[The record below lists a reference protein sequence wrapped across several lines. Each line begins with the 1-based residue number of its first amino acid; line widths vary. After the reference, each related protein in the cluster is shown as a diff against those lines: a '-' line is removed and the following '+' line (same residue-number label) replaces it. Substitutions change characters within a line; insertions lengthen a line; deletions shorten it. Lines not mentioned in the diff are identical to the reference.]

1 LALTATV
8 YHVDLGRGTI
18 ETKTLPED
26 VYRKYPGG
34 SALAAYLLLQSIP
47 VGADPLGPDNVL
59 VMAVSPLTGLA
70 ISGQSRMTAC
80 ARSPLTGAIGDSQCG
95 GFFPAEM
102 RAAGADAIVFTG
114 QAKEPVYLWLNDG
127 KAELR
132 PAKHLWGKV
141 TAEVDSLLKKEIGD
155 EKVEIAQIGPAGE
168 NLVRFAAIMNMV
180 NRANGR
186 TGLGAVMGSKRLKA
200 VVVRGS
206 KWPKPAAPEAFRGLV
221 KRLKELQEA
230 NPGIVWFG
238 QYGTPGV
245 LAIQDKVGGQP
256 TRNYTEGL
264 FEHAKDIDGSTL
276 AKTILKERDTCYAC
290 VVKCKRTV
298 EVHEPGLDID
308 PVYGG
313 PEYETL
319 TFFGSMCGVGD
330 LKLLS
335 KASAD
340 ANMYGMDTISA
351 GATIAWAMDAKQ
363 KGLLDDKGL
372 GLAFGDGQSV
382 LRAIEAIALRR
393 GAGDLLAEGSL
404 RAAKT
409 LGQAAVDL
417 TVTVKGQELPAHMPQ
432 HKRSL
437 GLVYAVNAFGADHQ
451 SSEHDTALRAKPGTL
466 QRRRLEEL
474 DIAGD
479 LALTDLS
486 DAKVRFAF
494 RSQCFYSALDTLGL
508 CQFVWG
514 PSWQLYGPSETV
526 ELVRS
531 GTGWQATMD
540 ELLEIGERKINLMR
554 AFNAR
559 EGIGKAADVLPKKL
573 FQPLAGKGPT
583 TGSRAGTRRRDT
595 RRPPSSAAS
604 ASTGSPK
611 RRPRRAE
618 QALAERV
625 PAEAGHPADELVG
638 GGKARRA
645 VGERGGH
652 VLRVGGQ
659 DEERLA
665 VLVDD
670 ARVHEAAR
678 ARPRLVRDLGA
689 EGKL

>member
-1 LALTATV
+1 MALTATV
-8 YHVDLGRGTI
+8 HHVDLSRGTV
-18 ETKTLPED
+18 ETKTVPED

-34 SALAAYLLLQSIP
+34 SALAAYLLLQAMP
-47 VGADPLGPDNVL
+47 AGADPLGPDNVL

-102 RAAGADAIVFTG
+102 RAAGTDAIVFTG
-114 QAKEPVYLWLNDG
+114 RAPEPVYLWLHDG
-127 KAELR
+127 QAELR

-141 TAEVDSLLKKEIGD
+141 TGDVDRLLKEEVGD
-155 EKVEIAQIGPAGE
+155 PKAEIAQIGPAGE

-186 TGLGAVMGSKRLKA
+186 TGMGAVMGSKRLKA
-200 VVVRGS
+200 VVVRGTKS
-206 KWPKPAAPEAFRGLV
+206 PKPAKPEEFRGLI

-230 NPGIVWFG
+230 NPGIGWFG
-238 QYGTPGV
+238 EYGTAGV
-245 LAIQDKVGGQP
+245 LAIQDKMGGQP
-256 TRNYTEGL
+256 TRNYTEGT
-264 FEHAKDIDGSTL
+264 FEDAKAIDGGTMV
-276 AKTILKERDTCYAC
+276 KTILKERDTCYAC
-290 VVKCKRTV
+290 VVKCKRVV
-298 EVHEPGLDID
+298 EIREPGLEVD
-308 PVYGG
+308 PIYGG

-351 GATIAWAMDAKQ
+351 GATIAWAMEAKA

-393 GAGDLLAEGSL
+393 GIGDLLAEGSL

-409 LGQAAVDL
+409 LGPAAVDL

-437 GLVYAVNAFGADHQ
+437 GLIYAVNAFGADHQ
-451 SSEHDTALRAKPGTL
+451 SSEHDTMLKTKPGGL
-466 QRRRLEEL
+466 HRRRLAEL
-474 DIAGD
+474 GEFGD
-479 LALTDLS
+479 LDLRDLS
-486 DAKVRFAF
+486 DDKVRFAYTT
-494 RSQCFYSALDTLGL
+494 QCFYSALDSLGL

-526 ELVRS
+526 ELVRA
-531 GTGWQATMD
+531 GTGWDATMA
-540 ELLEIGERKINLMR
+540 ELLKVGERRIHLMR

-559 EGIGKAADVLPKKL
+559 EGIGKDADVLPKKL
-573 FQPLAGKGPT
+573 FQPLGGKGPSAGVALT
-583 TGSRAGTRRRDT
+583 TEEFEHARESYYRLAGWDT
-595 RRPPSSAAS
+595 ATGYPTAAKLR
-604 ASTGSPK
+604 GLGLDW
-611 RRPRRAE
+611 
-618 QALAERV
+618 LAE
-625 PAEAGHPADELVG
+625 
-638 GGKARRA
+638 KAP
-645 VGERGGH
+645 
-652 VLRVGGQ
+652 
-659 DEERLA
+659 
-665 VLVDD
+665 
-670 ARVHEAAR
+670 AAR
-678 ARPRLVRDLGA
+678 
-689 EGKL
+689 

>member
-1 LALTATV
+1 MALTATV
-8 YHVDLGRGTI
+8 FYVDLTRGTI

-34 SALAAYLLLQSIP
+34 SALAAYLLMQSIP
-47 VGADPLGPDNVL
+47 AGADPLGPDNVL

-102 RAAGADAIVFTG
+102 RAAGAEAIVFTG

-141 TAEVDSLLKKEIGD
+141 TAEVDSMLKKEIGD

-206 KWPKPAAPEAFRGLV
+206 KSPKPAEPVAFRGLV
-221 KRLKELQEA
+221 KRLKDLQAA

-238 QYGTPGV
+238 EYGTAGV
-245 LAIQDKVGGQP
+245 LAIQDKVGGLP
-256 TRNYTEGL
+256 TRNYNEGT
-264 FEHAKDIDGSTL
+264 FELAKDIDGTTL

-308 PVYGG
+308 PIYGG

-319 TFFGSMCGVGD
+319 SLLGSMCGVGD

-340 ANMYGMDTISA
+340 ANKYGMDTISA
-351 GATIAWAMDAKQ
+351 GGTIAWAIEAKE

-372 GLAFGDGQSV
+372 GLQYGDGQSV
-382 LRAIEAIALRR
+382 LRAIEAIALRQ
-393 GAGDLLAEGSL
+393 GVGDLLAEGSL

-432 HKRSL
+432 VKRSL
-437 GLVYAVNAFGADHQ
+437 GLVYAVNPFGADHQ
-451 SSEHDTALRAKPGTL
+451 SSEHDSALRNKPGSL
-466 QRRRLEEL
+466 QHGRLEQL
-474 DIAGD
+474 DIAAS
-479 LALTDLS
+479 LPATDLS
-486 DAKVRFAF
+486 DAKVRFAY

-526 ELVRS
+526 ELVRA
-531 GTGWQATMD
+531 GTGWQATME
-540 ELLEIGERKINLMR
+540 ELLEIGERKIALMR

-559 EGIGKAADVLPKKL
+559 EGIGKDADVLPKKL
-573 FQPLAGKGPT
+573 FQPLTGKGPT
-583 TGSRAGTRRRDT
+583 AGV
-595 RRPPSSAAS
+595 
-604 ASTGSPK
+604 
-611 RRPRRAE
+611 
-618 QALAERV
+618 ALTT
-625 PAEAGHPADELVG
+625 DEF
-638 GGKARRA
+638 
-645 VGERGGH
+645 EH
-652 VLRVGGQ
+652 
-659 DEERLA
+659 
-665 VLVDD
+665 
-670 ARVHEAAR
+670 AR
-678 ARPRLVRDLGA
+678 ASYYGLAGCDPATGYPTPAKLRDLGLDWLA
-689 EGKL
+689 DKAPAAR

>member
-1 LALTATV
+1 MAPTATV
-8 YHVDLGRGTI
+8 YHVDLTLGTI
-18 ETKTLPED
+18 ETKTLRED

-47 VGADPLGPDNVL
+47 AGADPLGPDNVL

-141 TAEVDSLLKKEIGD
+141 TAEVDSLLKKEVGD

-168 NLVRFAAIMNMV
+168 NLVRFAAIMNMA

-206 KWPKPAAPEAFRGLV
+206 RSPKPAVPEAFRGLV

-238 QYGTPGV
+238 EYGTAGV
-245 LAIQDKVGGQP
+245 LAIQDKVGGLP
-256 TRNYTEGL
+256 TRNYTEGT
-264 FEHAKDIDGSTL
+264 FELAKDIDGTTL

-319 TFFGSMCGVGD
+319 SLFGSMCGVGD

-335 KASAD
+335 KASAN

-351 GATIAWAMDAKQ
+351 GGTIAWAMEAKA

-372 GLAFGDGQSV
+372 GLEYGDGQSV

-432 HKRSL
+432 VKRSL

-451 SSEHDTALRAKPGTL
+451 SSEHDSALRNKPGTL
-466 QRRRLEEL
+466 QHGRLEKL
-474 DIAGD
+474 DIATS
-479 LALTDLS
+479 LPLTDLS

-514 PSWQLYGPSETV
+514 PSWQLYGPAETV
-526 ELVRS
+526 ELVRA
-531 GTGWQATMD
+531 GTGWLATME

-573 FQPLAGKGPT
+573 FQPLAGKGP
-583 TGSRAGTRRRDT
+583 SAGVALT
-595 RRPPSSAAS
+595 
-604 ASTGSPK
+604 
-611 RRPRRAE
+611 AE
-618 QALAERV
+618 EF
-625 PAEAGHPADELVG
+625 EH
-638 GGKARRA
+638 AR
-645 VGERGGH
+645 ESH
-652 VLRVGGQ
+652 Y
-659 DEERLA
+659 RLA
-665 VLVDD
+665 GWDPATGYPTTAKLRNLGLDWLAD
-670 ARVHEAAR
+670 KAPAAR
-678 ARPRLVRDLGA
+678 
-689 EGKL
+689 